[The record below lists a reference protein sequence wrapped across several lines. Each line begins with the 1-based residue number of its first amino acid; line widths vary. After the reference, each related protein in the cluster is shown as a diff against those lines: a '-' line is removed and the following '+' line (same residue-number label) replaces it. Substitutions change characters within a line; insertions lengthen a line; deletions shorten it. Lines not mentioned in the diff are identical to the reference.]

1 MLKARARPC
10 GLPSRVMNGLGW
22 YFLGM
27 QINVTFPWE
36 RSEEEADSLA
46 FQKEG
51 GVIKYC

>member
-1 MLKARARPC
+1 
-10 GLPSRVMNGLGW
+10 MNGLGW

-51 GVIKYC
+51 GVVKYC